1 MDTHNLRM
9 TMAMGPSA
17 AQRELEQAREAEA
30 GSAVE
35 LESPRDPSAV
45 LQARGM
51 WVADDMVSACK
62 ECGQAFGARR
72 RKHHCRQCG
81 QIFCD
86 ECSAFKA
93 RLNADGEPDA
103 YGVAWRVCVSC
114 FRGGGLVYAPPAS
127 EDELETTQRLGATQD
142 LMSEY
147 NRALGNRDTKRKHQK
162 AKLLELSKLRQKVR
176 GLRPADVTN
185 ESKNKEYRVA
195 PVFIT
200 DASSC
205 KRCGASVGGLM
216 GGARHTCRL
225 CGQGFC
231 EQCSAK
237 TEVDVECTDPDRP
250 GEPPRARNVPAE
262 QMSFRRGQNQQAFVA
277 QSRSCGSWRSRRTG
291 RSGSAPSR
299 RSCPRTPTPPRNG
312 PATTCSGWSPTA
324 AGSGCSRRRRARGAT
339 RSARCASSRPWRR
352 RSTRPSRRWRPRRTA
367 RSPISPACRPSSPP
381 TVSRS
386 KSSVIRHEHFQNLG
400 SIRWSGD
407 AKEC

>member
-1 MDTHNLRM
+1 M

-17 AQRELEQAREAEA
+17 AQRELEQAAEAEA

-81 QIFCD
+81 HIFCG

-127 EDELETTQRLGATQD
+127 EAELETTERLGATQD
-142 LMSEY
+142 LMFQY

-250 GEPPRARNVPAE
+250 GEPPHAHNVPPAK
-262 QMSFRRGQNQQAFVA
+262 QSRLRFGQNQRAAVA

-291 RSGSAPSR
+291 RSGSAPSP

-312 PATTCSGWSPTA
+312 PASTCSGWSRTA
-324 AGSGCSRRRRARGAT
+324 AGSVCSRRRRARGAT
-339 RSARCASSRPWRR
+339 PSARCESSRRWRR
-352 RSTRPSRRWRPRRTA
+352 RSTRR
-367 RSPISPACRPSSPP
+367 
-381 TVSRS
+381 
-386 KSSVIRHEHFQNLG
+386 
-400 SIRWSGD
+400 
-407 AKEC
+407 